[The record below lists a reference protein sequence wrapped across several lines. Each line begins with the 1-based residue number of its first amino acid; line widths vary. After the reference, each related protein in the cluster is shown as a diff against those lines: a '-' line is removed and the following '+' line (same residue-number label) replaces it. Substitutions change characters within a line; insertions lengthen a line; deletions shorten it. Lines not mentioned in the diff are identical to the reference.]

1 MMRSSFCCQLQHP
14 LPPSLSN
21 VWWDIK
27 RRHWA
32 TRDGC
37 TPRDGTCLQCLE
49 AVGVLWNPSPTILE
63 PKTCLKNPEKTKIS
77 FRPTEKSCTSSKV
90 QSEIGIG
97 WTWTW
102 WPSGM
107 QVPKKTVT
115 IRDTTIPPSY
125 VSDSPVSGDIA
136 NCSSSWWNCTVFF
149 HSSPTNNYI
158 ILTSSVANLS
168 NILARSIY
176 QVDWTFVVVL
186 CAPRQCH
193 PSFPHPP
200 SLGQTWKL
208 QHGSNYQ
215 SSEYLKP
222 RVMFFE
228 TIL

>member
-63 PKTCLKNPEKTKIS
+63 PKTCLKNPEKNEDFLSANGEILHIIQGTKWDRDWLDLDLMT
-77 FRPTEKSCTSSKV
+77 FRDASPK
-90 QSEIGIG
+90 
-97 WTWTW
+97 
-102 WPSGM
+102 
-107 QVPKKTVT
+107 KKTVT

-176 QVDWTFVVVL
+176 QVDWTFVVL